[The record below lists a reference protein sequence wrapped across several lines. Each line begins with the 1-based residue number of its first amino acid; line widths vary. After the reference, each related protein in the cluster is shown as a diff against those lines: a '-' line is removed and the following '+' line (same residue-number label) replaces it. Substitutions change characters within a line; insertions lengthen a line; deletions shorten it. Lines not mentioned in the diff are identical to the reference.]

1 MRLLIIA
8 VGHKMPDWVSMAYQE
23 YSKRMP
29 PDCAVDLK
37 E

>member
-8 VGHKMPDWVSMAYQE
+8 VGHKMPDWVSTACHE

-29 PDCAVDLK
+29 
-37 E
+37 